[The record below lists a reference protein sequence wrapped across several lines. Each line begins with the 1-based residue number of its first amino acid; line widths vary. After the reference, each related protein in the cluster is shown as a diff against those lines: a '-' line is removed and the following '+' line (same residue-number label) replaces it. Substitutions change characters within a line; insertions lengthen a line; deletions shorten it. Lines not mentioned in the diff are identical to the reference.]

1 MKLTRRQLLQASAF
15 MAGFLLTSNPLHVGA
30 RPKQYN
36 QIPFNPKESRSLAI
50 VGAGISG
57 LAAAYLAAKAGF
69 RVIVLEADDRY
80 GGRSLTLR
88 PDDPTYRDW
97 WFNTYNPLRLFER
110 MYISSKQERNNSPAP
125 DQETA
130 SFKINKRKGGNQPV
144 ELYLNLGPGRIASI
158 DTTLLSLCDELDVG
172 LEPYIF
178 KANNNLLYSDRFEG
192 GQPVR
197 WQEVHYS
204 LIGEVAELLNEAV
217 KEGLLLKGYDRER
230 VLSLLRHYGNLNESG
245 SFDKRSSVAGFVR
258 NRGGWKTPFAVEKP
272 LALKDVINGDFVKPG
287 KDDPMSFASY
297 LYLSNSIDWQP
308 TLMQPE
314 GGMDRIWQ
322 KLLLQ
327 SIPSQTLLEPSVKP
341 HNHGT
346 RVGDLVHL
354 KAPVQSITNQNS
366 SVLIDVKGRQK
377 PLKVDACIVTV
388 APPLLGGASHVTMA
402 GASSLPMHI
411 PQEMRIS
418 TNLPAPV
425 KRALASVEMVP
436 AIKVGLQAH
445 RRFWEQD
452 DDIYGGI
459 SWTTHLSRQI
469 WYPSANL
476 MESTGILTA
485 AYNAGSEA
493 TTFGNLSRLERIEEA
508 AKGGTSLHTDF
519 RADVDLDGA
528 ISMAWQ
534 YMPWQVGGFANDTYL
549 TQPEIYETITDW
561 PQGGILLAGDS
572 VSQMP
577 GWQEGAVSAA
587 LLAVRS
593 LVENRRSTD
602 PALYS

>member
-1 MKLTRRQLLQASAF
+1 MKLTRRQMLQASAF
-15 MAGFLLTSNPLHVGA
+15 MAGFLLTTDPLNVRS
-30 RPKQYN
+30 RPKHYN
-36 QIPFNPKESRSLAI
+36 QIPFNPNESRSLAI

-57 LAAAYLAAKAGF
+57 LAAAYLAARAGF

-88 PDDPTYRDW
+88 PDDPIYRDW
-97 WFNTYNPLRLFER
+97 WFRTYNPLRLFEK
-110 MYISSKQERNNSPAP
+110 MYVSSKQERSDSAAP
-125 DQETA
+125 ETETA
-130 SFKINKRKGGNQPV
+130 SFKINQRNGGNQPV

-158 DTTLLSLCDELDVG
+158 DTTLLSLCDELNVG

-178 KANNNLLYSDRFEG
+178 KANNNLLYSERFAG

-217 KEGLLLKGYDRER
+217 QEGLLLKGYDRER
-230 VLSLLRHYGNLNESG
+230 VLSLLRHYGTLNEEG
-245 SFDKRSSVAGFVR
+245 SFDDRTGVAGFVR
-258 NRGGWKTPFAVEKP
+258 NRGGWKTPFAVQPP
-272 LALKDVINGDFVKPG
+272 LALRDVINGDFVKPG
-287 KDDPMSFASY
+287 KEDAMSFASY

-308 TLMQPE
+308 TLIQPA

-327 SIPSQTLLEPSVKP
+327 SIPSQALLEPSTEP
-341 HNHGT
+341 HNQGP
-346 RVGDLVHL
+346 RVGDLVQL
-354 KAPVQSITNQNS
+354 NAPVQSITNQDS
-366 SVLIDVKGRQK
+366 SVLIEVKGRQK
-377 PLKVDACIVTV
+377 RLKVDACIVTV
-388 APPLLGGASHVTMA
+388 APPLLGGASSVTMA
-402 GASSLPMHI
+402 GPSTRQMPI
-411 PQEMRIS
+411 PAEMRIS
-418 TNLPAPV
+418 TNLPTSV
-425 KRALASVEMVP
+425 KRALASVEMAP

-469 WYPSANL
+469 WYPSANF

-485 AYNAGSEA
+485 AYNAGGEA

-508 AKGGTSLHTDF
+508 AKGGTSLHSNF
-519 RADVDLDGA
+519 RDDVDLNGA

-534 YMPWQVGGFANDTYL
+534 HMPWQLGGFANDTYL
-549 TQPEIYETITDW
+549 TQPEIYSAITDW

-572 VSQMP
+572 ASQMP
-577 GWQEGAVSAA
+577 GWQEGSVSSAQ
-587 LLAVRS
+587 LAVRA
-593 LVENRRSTD
+593 LVEKRRSTD

>member
-1 MKLTRRQLLQASAF
+1 M
-15 MAGFLLTSNPLHVGA
+15 
-30 RPKQYN
+30 
-36 QIPFNPKESRSLAI
+36 
-50 VGAGISG
+50 
-57 LAAAYLAAKAGF
+57 
-69 RVIVLEADDRY
+69 
-80 GGRSLTLR
+80 
-88 PDDPTYRDW
+88 
-97 WFNTYNPLRLFER
+97 
-110 MYISSKQERNNSPAP
+110 
-125 DQETA
+125 
-130 SFKINKRKGGNQPV
+130 
-144 ELYLNLGPGRIASI
+144 
-158 DTTLLSLCDELDVG
+158 
-172 LEPYIF
+172 
-178 KANNNLLYSDRFEG
+178 
-192 GQPVR
+192 
-197 WQEVHYS
+197 
-204 LIGEVAELLNEAV
+204 
-217 KEGLLLKGYDRER
+217 
-230 VLSLLRHYGNLNESG
+230 
-245 SFDKRSSVAGFVR
+245 
-258 NRGGWKTPFAVEKP
+258 
-272 LALKDVINGDFVKPG
+272 
-287 KDDPMSFASY
+287 
-297 LYLSNSIDWQP
+297 
-308 TLMQPE
+308 
-314 GGMDRIWQ
+314 
-322 KLLLQ
+322 
-327 SIPSQTLLEPSVKP
+327 
-341 HNHGT
+341 
-346 RVGDLVHL
+346 
-354 KAPVQSITNQNS
+354 
-366 SVLIDVKGRQK
+366 KGRQK

-402 GASSLPMHI
+402 GASTHPMHI

-572 VSQMP
+572 ASQMP
-577 GWQEGAVSAA
+577 GWQEGSVSAA